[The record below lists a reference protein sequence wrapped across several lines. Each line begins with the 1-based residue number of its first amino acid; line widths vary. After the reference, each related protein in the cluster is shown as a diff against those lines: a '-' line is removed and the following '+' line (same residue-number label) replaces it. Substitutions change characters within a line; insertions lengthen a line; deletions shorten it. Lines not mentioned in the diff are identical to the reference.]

1 MFWAGESGKKAGG
14 GDAGKQ
20 RSQGVLIPPQLPPF
34 GQKPREGRSVK
45 QWLWGGEPEGRGAS
59 APRADQKSGEGLSLA
74 LATGAW
80 PSKVNLVLCDQ
91 ARGPNI

>member
-1 MFWAGESGKKAGG
+1 MFWAEESGRKAGG

-34 GQKPREGRSVK
+34 GQKPREGRRVISSV
-45 QWLWGGEPEGRGAS
+45 GEPEGRGAS
-59 APRADQKSGEGLSLA
+59 APSADQKSGEGLS

-91 ARGPNI
+91 ARVPNI